1 MQGGIERALLD
12 LKDVAGDLLDALGDG
27 PTVLRVGGDGLQ
39 D

>member
-27 PTVLRVGGDGLQ
+27 PAVLWVGGDDLE